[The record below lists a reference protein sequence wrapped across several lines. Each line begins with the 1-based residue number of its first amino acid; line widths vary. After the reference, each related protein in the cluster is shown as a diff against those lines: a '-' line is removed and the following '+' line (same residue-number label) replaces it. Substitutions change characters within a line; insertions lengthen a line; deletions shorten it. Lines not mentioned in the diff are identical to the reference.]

1 MRNGACVG
9 SFPHPLSL
17 IPHPRSAFPTFDF
30 RPSDLRPVTEPIA
43 ILNGRVLPVSQAAM
57 SVFDLGFVHGAAV
70 GDMIRTFRHVPFR
83 LDDHLARLRT
93 GIDALGI
100 DAAPTDNEYR
110 DAVREVVKHNAALI
124 SQDGD
129 LGIIVFATAGWN
141 PSYLAATDIVVPTCT
156 WGVHTFPLPF
166 GLVSEKMR
174 HGQHLVIPPV
184 KHIPA
189 ECLDGRIK
197 WRNRVQWFLADRA
210 ARKIDPAASALLV
223 DFNGHVTET
232 STANFFI
239 VRDGRLL
246 TPRPENALDGISR
259 RVVFEL
265 AAELG
270 IRCEFADIAPEDAAT
285 AEEAFTSSTS
295 VCLMPVA
302 TINGR
307 RIGGETPG
315 PVYRRLMEAWNR
327 LVGLDVVGQIVGC
340 AK

>member
-1 MRNGACVG
+1 M
-9 SFPHPLSL
+9 S
-17 IPHPRSAFPTFDF
+17 
-30 RPSDLRPVTEPIA
+30 EPIA
-43 ILNGRVLPVSQAAM
+43 IINGRAAPASQAGI

-70 GDMIRTFRHVPFR
+70 GDMIRTFRHKPFR

-93 GIDALGI
+93 GIEALEI
-100 DAAPTDNEYR
+100 DGAPTDDEYR
-110 DAVREVVKHNAALI
+110 DAVREVVQFNAERI
-124 SQDGD
+124 PKEHD
-129 LGIIVFATAGWN
+129 LGIIIFATPGKN
-141 PSYLAATDIVVPTCT
+141 PSYSYVSASFPRETGTEVAKKCT
-156 WGVHTFPLPF
+156 WGVHSFPLPF

-174 HGQHLVIPPV
+174 HGQHLVIPPA
-184 KHIPA
+184 KHIPE

-197 WRNRVQWFLADRA
+197 WRNRVHWYLADRS
-210 ARKIDPAASALLV
+210 ARKINPAASALLV

-232 STANFFI
+232 STSNFFI
-239 VRDGRLL
+239 VRDGRIL
-246 TPRPENALDGISR
+246 TPRPENTLDGISR

-265 AAELG
+265 ADELG
-270 IRCEFADIAPEDAAT
+270 IRCEFTDIAPEDAAT

>member
-1 MRNGACVG
+1 V
-9 SFPHPLSL
+9 
-17 IPHPRSAFPTFDF
+17 
-30 RPSDLRPVTEPIA
+30 VEPIA
-43 ILNGRVLPVSQAAM
+43 ILNGRVLPLSQAAI

-100 DAAPTDNEYR
+100 NAAPTDAEFR
-110 DAVREVVKHNAALI
+110 DAVREVVKHNAGLI
-124 SQDGD
+124 SQSDD

-141 PSYLAATDIVVPTCT
+141 PSYLAATDEAVPKCT

-166 GLVSEKMR
+166 ALWAEKLR
-174 HGQHLVIPPV
+174 HGQPLVIPPV

-197 WRNRVQWFLADRA
+197 WRNRVHWFLADRA
-210 ARKIDPAASALLV
+210 ARKASRTLQASGTLVAPAASALLV
-223 DFNGHVTET
+223 DFNGHITES

-239 VRDGRLL
+239 VRDGRIL
-246 TPRPENALDGISR
+246 TPRPENTLDGISR

-270 IRCEFADIAPEDAAT
+270 IPCEFADITPDEAT
-285 AEEAFTSSTS
+285 AADEAFTSSTS

-302 TINGR
+302 TLDGH
-307 RIGGETPG
+307 RIGGATPG
-315 PVYRRLMEAWNR
+315 PVFQRLMEAWNR
-327 LVGLDVVGQIVGC
+327 IAGLDIVAQILGRRES
-340 AK
+340 

>member
-1 MRNGACVG
+1 MV
-9 SFPHPLSL
+9 
-17 IPHPRSAFPTFDF
+17 
-30 RPSDLRPVTEPIA
+30 EPIA
-43 ILNGRVLPVSQAAM
+43 ILNGRVLPLSQAAI

-83 LDDHLARLRT
+83 PDEHLARLRT

-100 DAAPTDNEYR
+100 DAAPTDGEYR
-110 DAVREVVKHNAALI
+110 DAVHEIVKHNAGLM
-124 SQDGD
+124 SKDGD

-141 PSYLAATDIVVPTCT
+141 PTYLAAGTSTPSPPHALTPSPLTGTDHGLVHHSPSECT

-166 GLVSEKMR
+166 ALWAEKMR
-174 HGQHLVIPPV
+174 HGQQLVIPPA

-197 WRNRVQWFLADRA
+197 WRNRVHWFLADRA
-210 ARKIDPAASALLV
+210 ARKVNPAASALLV
-223 DFNGHVTET
+223 DFDGHVTET
-232 STANFFI
+232 STANVFI
-239 VRDGRLL
+239 VRGGRIL
-246 TPRPENALDGISR
+246 TPRPDNTLDGISR

-270 IRCEFADIAPEDAAT
+270 IPCEYADITPDDAAT

-302 TINGR
+302 TLEGR
-307 RIGGETPG
+307 HIGSESPG
-315 PVYRRLMEAWNR
+315 PVYRRLMDAWNQ
-327 LVGLDVVGQIVGC
+327 LAGLDIVRQIIGRRET
-340 AK
+340 